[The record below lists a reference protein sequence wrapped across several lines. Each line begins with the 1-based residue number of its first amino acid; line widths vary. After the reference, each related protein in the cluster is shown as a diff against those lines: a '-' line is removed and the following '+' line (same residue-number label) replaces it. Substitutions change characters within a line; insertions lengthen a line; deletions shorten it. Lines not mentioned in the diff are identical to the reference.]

1 MNEEEIKNEELEV
14 KKTANEEVK
23 TTPEVKEEVENK
35 PENEV
40 EEVKTEETKTTEDE
54 VKSEE
59 VKVEEPQTTED
70 EVKSEEVKVEE
81 TKKPSKATPHTA
93 APIADEFLPE
103 NFNPFERP
111 ANPRFANRREQE
123 FEEKIIQIKRVIK
136 VTKGG
141 RRFKF
146 SALVVVGDKKGKVG
160 YAIGKHIE
168 VPEAIRKAVRQA
180 RKNLVSVKIAEGAD
194 TVPHEVIGHAG
205 AARVMIK
212 PAAEGKGV
220 IASDVVRAVV
230 ELAGIRNVYSK
241 NLGTNNPLNVVI
253 ASIDALVKMRTN
265 DEISQLKAKP
275 SKRVVKPE
283 TTTEQK
289 KEVKDSEDQKES
301 KGE

>member
-14 KKTANEEVK
+14 KETTNEDIK
-23 TTPEVKEEVENK
+23 AAPEVKEVVENK
-35 PENEV
+35 SADEV
-40 EEVKTEETKTTEDE
+40 EET
-54 VKSEE
+54 
-59 VKVEEPQTTED
+59 
-70 EVKSEEVKVEE
+70 KVEE
-81 TKKPSKATPHTA
+81 TKKPSKTVPDTA

-111 ANPRFANRREQE
+111 VNPRFANRREQE

-146 SALVVVGDKKGKVG
+146 SALVVVGDKKGRVG

-180 RKNLVSVKIAEGAD
+180 RKNLITVKIAEGAD

-205 AARVMIK
+205 AAKVMIK

-253 ASIDALVKMRTN
+253 ASIDALEKMRTN
-265 DEISQLKAKP
+265 EEIAQLKAKP

-283 TTTEQK
+283 TTTET